1 MKRAPAS
8 CTPGVTRR
16 GFLVSAL
23 LTSGA
28 AAAPGVPAAF
38 ARTGGGDADVLS
50 YALTL
55 EYLEARFYERG
66 LQRVAQLEPKDRE
79 VLTVL
84 GGHEAEHV
92 RILSGLIRRL
102 GAIPVTEPQF
112 DFGDAFSSAGRFLE
126 VAQQLE
132 ELGVAAY
139 NGAAARIADR
149 GVLEAVGSIV
159 QVEARHA
166 AAVRLIRNESP
177 TPEALDRPLARG
189 EVTDRVDPFLA
200 K

>member
-1 MKRAPAS
+1 
-8 CTPGVTRR
+8 
-16 GFLVSAL
+16 
-23 LTSGA
+23 
-28 AAAPGVPAAF
+28 
-38 ARTGGGDADVLS
+38 
-50 YALTL
+50 
-55 EYLEARFYERG
+55 
-66 LQRVAQLEPKDRE
+66 

-112 DFGDAFSSAGRFLE
+112 DFGDAFSSA
-126 VAQQLE
+126 VASWKWPSSSRSWASRLTT
-132 ELGVAAY
+132 APPPASRT
-139 NGAAARIADR
+139 A